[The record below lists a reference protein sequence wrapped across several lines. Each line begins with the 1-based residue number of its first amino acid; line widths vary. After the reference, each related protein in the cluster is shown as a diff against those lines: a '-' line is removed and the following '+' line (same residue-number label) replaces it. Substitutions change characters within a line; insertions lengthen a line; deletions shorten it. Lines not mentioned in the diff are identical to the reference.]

1 MTTRR
6 EFLSRIAAVGGFG
19 AAYTSMRA
27 LGMTGDADQ
36 AAPLQLPRPEKKT
49 RVVIL
54 GAGMAG
60 LVSAYELREA
70 GYEVTVLEARERV
83 GGRNWSVRR
92 GTRVEMTDGSVQTC
106 EFAEG
111 EYFNAGPARL
121 PSHHETILG
130 YCRKFGVALETEVNQ
145 SRSAFMWLPGPSK

>member
-1 MTTRR
+1 MTSRR

-27 LGMTGDADQ
+27 LGMTGDTDPAV
-36 AAPLQLPRPEKKT
+36 PLRLPRAEKKT

-70 GYEVTVLEARERV
+70 GYEVSVLEARERV
-83 GGRNWSVRR
+83 GGRTWSVRR
-92 GTRVEMTDGSVQTC
+92 GTRVEMTDGSVQKAKDLDLRQYIRYT
-106 EFAEG
+106 G
-111 EYFNAGPARL
+111 DSGGNNHIQKP
-121 PSHHETILG
+121 
-130 YCRKFGVALETEVNQ
+130 
-145 SRSAFMWLPGPSK
+145 